1 MVTDDSL
8 REKFLSVASHLNERQ
23 LRLLAAAE
31 AKSLGHGGISRIAR
45 VVGISRPTI
54 TRGVN
59 ELNSAAP
66 VFDRIRRAGGGRKKA
81 CDKEPSLLTEL
92 EKLVDPSS
100 RGDPMS
106 PLRWTCKSTRT
117 LAAELNRRGHRI
129 SHASTAGLLKQLGYS
144 LQANAKTR
152 EGGMH
157 PDRDAQFR
165 YIAELAGS
173 RLKANLPVVSVD
185 TKKKELV
192 GLYKNGGRTY
202 RPKGKP
208 DEVKVHDFIDP
219 EQGRA
224 IPYGVYDVG
233 RNQGWVN
240 VGCDHDTAAFAVES
254 IRRWWKGMGAK
265 AYRGVRQLLI
275 CADGGGSNG
284 YRVRQWKWELQ
295 RLADR
300 TGLEISVCHFP
311 PGTSK
316 WNKIEHR
323 LFSQISM
330 NWRGTPLVSHEVI
343 VNLIAATTTKTGLKV
358 KAVLDKGC
366 YETQIK
372 VTDAQMKTIQLIAHE
387 FHSEWNYTI
396 QPRKSR

>member
-1 MVTDDSL
+1 MYTDDSL
-8 REKFLSVASHLNERQ
+8 RHKFFSVACHLNERQ
-23 LRLLAAAE
+23 RRLLAAAE
-31 AKSLGHGGISRIAR
+31 ANSLGHGGISRVAR
-45 VVGISRPTI
+45 VIGISRPTI
-54 TRGVN
+54 TRGVK
-59 ELNSAAP
+59 ELNAALP
-66 VFDRIRRAGGGRKKA
+66 GSERIRLAGGGRKKA
-81 CDKEPSLLTEL
+81 AEKAPSLLTDL
-92 EKLVDPSS
+92 EKLVDASS

-117 LAAELNRRGHRI
+117 LAAELERRGHRV

-144 LQANAKTR
+144 LQANVKTR

-173 RLKANLPVVSVD
+173 RLKAKLPVVSVD

-208 DEVKVHDFIDP
+208 DEVKVHDFVDP

-265 AYRGVRQLLI
+265 AYRGARQLLI
-275 CADGGGSNG
+275 CADGGRQQWLSRAAVEMGASAACGPNRIG
-284 YRVRQWKWELQ
+284 DQRV
-295 RLADR
+295 
-300 TGLEISVCHFP
+300 S
-311 PGTSK
+311 
-316 WNKIEHR
+316 
-323 LFSQISM
+323 FSSGHQ
-330 NWRGTPLVSHEVI
+330 
-343 VNLIAATTTKTGLKV
+343 
-358 KAVLDKGC
+358 
-366 YETQIK
+366 
-372 VTDAQMKTIQLIAHE
+372 QME
-387 FHSEWNYTI
+387 
-396 QPRKSR
+396 